1 MLDLRPKPLVYN
13 TSNPVIP
20 KLEKPLTP
28 QQAEN
33 LPKVKQAL
41 DRWEPASKDDY
52 RIDSLGIRS
61 KLTKD
66 NPAINYLADPTKRG
80 VSDFLTKIAL
90 GTGIPS
96 LLLLVVELACGKLDY
111 QWAKNV
117 IKTIE
122 THEMGIVG
130 LGLGIAA
137 FQGFFSMGVADK
149 QKKTNQQALKAIATY
164 GINAKYGE

>member
-20 KLEKPLTP
+20 KLAKPLTL

-33 LPKVKQAL
+33 LPEVKQAL

-80 VSDFLTKIAL
+80 VGDVMSNVALFL
-90 GTGIPS
+90 IPE
-96 LLLLVVELACGKLDY
+96 LLVLVVELSCEKLSHP
-111 QWAKNV
+111 WAKNV
-117 IKTIE
+117 LKTIQANK
-122 THEMGIVG
+122 IVFWG
-130 LGLGIAA
+130 LGLGLAA
-137 FQGFFSMGVADK
+137 IQAFCSMGLVDK

-164 GINAKYGE
+164 GINAKYGDT